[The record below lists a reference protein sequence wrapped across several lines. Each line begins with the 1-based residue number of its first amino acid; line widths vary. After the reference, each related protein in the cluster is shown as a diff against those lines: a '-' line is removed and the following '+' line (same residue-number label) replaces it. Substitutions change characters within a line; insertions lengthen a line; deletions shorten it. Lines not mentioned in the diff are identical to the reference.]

1 MPWLAFGAAA
11 AVAAAVSVWWYGRRE
26 EKVPGRG
33 LAAALRGAAVFFFLS
48 APWLPPLRAGSDPTP
63 RVAILVDY
71 SLSMRYPVDSVAG
84 ITRMQSALE
93 FAGELGRQGRSASM
107 WSFAGSAVPIA
118 LDDLEELEATGR
130 DTRVVGAIEQ
140 ARASGADSITI
151 VTDGEL
157 ADREAGRRLAQR
169 LGVTLREVRVADE
182 VRRIGIRSVAAP
194 RILASG
200 DTLEVRAEIVATG
213 GHGDSV
219 RVTLDF
225 GPGQTDQATVEVPAA
240 GRSVEA
246 VFRVHAEIA
255 SDSTEWRPLDV
266 TVEGSVPP
274 WDAGARARSWVG
286 ISPEPTGA
294 VMISADPDWETR
306 YLLPVLDRSVPGG
319 ARLYLRVADGTWVRS
334 GLHPAGGV
342 PEASVRRA
350 AESATLLVVQGDPR
364 DLPGWLESAA
374 RRRPAV
380 MHLVRG
386 TGPVPG
392 TGVSVQEVLPGE
404 WYLQTPPPPG
414 PVSAHMM
421 GVDPQDLPPLSR
433 LYASTGQAG
442 GSVLFGLRDR
452 RGPARPVA
460 LLGSADERRWAVVQ
474 GEGAWRWAAR
484 GDEGLALYRGLFS
497 GMIRWLVERT
507 APQPIQL
514 SDPYVRSGD
523 SVRWRVAPEVRDLA
537 VQLEDASGTVVW
549 SSGASDSV
557 TTIAGP
563 PLGRGDARFV
573 ATGTAGESQFRIARP
588 FHVNARLEE
597 MPNPVGSP
605 LDVNPDEA
613 ADGRAAPGSNPPVW
627 PFAAAIVLLCVEWL
641 WRRKIG
647 LR

>member
-11 AVAAAVSVWWYGRRE
+11 AVAVAVAVWWYGRRE

-33 LAAALRGAAVFFFLS
+33 FAAALRGAAVFFFLS
-48 APWLPPLRAGSDPTP
+48 APWLPPLSVGSDQTP
-63 RVAILVDY
+63 HVAILVDH
-71 SLSMRYPVDSVAG
+71 SLSMRNPVDSAAG
-84 ITRMQSALE
+84 STRMQAALE
-93 FAGELGRQGRSASM
+93 VAGELGRQGRSASM

-118 LDDLEELEATGR
+118 LDELEELEATGG
-130 DTRVVGAIEQ
+130 DSRVVGAIER
-140 ARASGADSITI
+140 ARASGADSIVI

-169 LGVTLREVRVADE
+169 LGVALREVRVAEDVE
-182 VRRIGIRSVAAP
+182 RIGIRSVASP
-194 RILASG
+194 RMLAAG

-213 GHGDSV
+213 GQGDSV

-225 GPGQTDQATVEVPAA
+225 GTGETEQATVEVPAA

-246 VFRVHAEIA
+246 VFRVHAELA
-255 SDSTEWRPLDV
+255 SDSTEWRPVDV
-266 TVEGSVPP
+266 TVEGAVPP
-274 WDAGARARSWVG
+274 WDSGARARSWVG
-286 ISPEPTGA
+286 VSPEATGA
-294 VMISADPDWETR
+294 VMISTDPDWETR

-319 ARLYLRVADGTWVRS
+319 ARVYLRVADGTWVRS
-334 GLHPAGGV
+334 GIRPAGGV

-350 AESATLLVVQGDPR
+350 AESATLLVVQGDPS

-404 WYLQTPPPPG
+404 WYVRTPPPPG

-433 LYASTGQAG
+433 LYGSTGRAG
-442 GSVLFGLRDR
+442 GSVLSGQRDR
-452 RGPARPVA
+452 RGSASPIA
-460 LLGSADERRWAVVQ
+460 LLGPAEERRWAVVQ
-474 GEGAWRWAAR
+474 AEGAWRWAAR
-484 GDEGLALYRGLFS
+484 GDQGLALYRGLFA

-537 VQLEDASGTVVW
+537 MRLEDASGTVVW
-549 SSGASDSV
+549 SSSPSDSA
-557 TTIAGP
+557 TTITGP
-563 PLGRGDARFV
+563 PLERGDARFV
-573 ATGTAGESQFRIARP
+573 ATGATGESQFRIARP

-597 MPNPVGSP
+597 MPNPVGPP
-605 LDVNPDEA
+605 LDVRPDDA
-613 ADGRAAPGSNPPVW
+613 ADGRAAPGSDPPVW